1 MKRSVK
7 EKVRQLILVR
17 KQMSET
23 EKMRK
28 VLVPNSL
35 DRKIAFEKERETF
48 LISSNKPKLG
58 IGPEMY
64 QMIFEC
70 EFE

>member
-1 MKRSVK
+1 
-7 EKVRQLILVR
+7 
-17 KQMSET
+17 MSET

-28 VLVPNSL
+28 VFVPKFL

-58 IGPEMY
+58 IGPEM
-64 QMIFEC
+64 
-70 EFE
+70 